1 MIEIS
6 STQRF
11 LVSLCL
17 VSLLTSCIGSKF
29 QANSNSR
36 ERRSL
41 EPTNDW
47 FTLAPDI
54 DEFQVEMPGLT
65 IGITST
71 HPNTYIYQEGES
83 KYSLVAFVLTNED
96 KRLSVGAKL
105 EKTGRDFSER
115 MLENSRAE
123 RTKLVVR
130 NLSLNGFPG
139 LEYELPKNGS
149 MQVVRLYQTTER
161 LYSLSA
167 IAPVS
172 KRSSIERFMNSFS
185 LQREKPLQF
194 VAAPRENDVRY
205 GDPKR

>member
-6 STQRF
+6 SSQRF
-11 LVSLCL
+11 LASLCL
-17 VSLLTSCIGSKF
+17 LFLLTSCVGSKF
-29 QANSNSR
+29 QANSNSK

-41 EPTNDW
+41 EPTNHW

-65 IGITST
+65 ISITST
-71 HPNTYIYQEGES
+71 LPNTYIYQEGES
-83 KYSLVAFVLTNED
+83 KYSLVSFVLTDED
-96 KRLSVGAKL
+96 KRLSAGAHL

-115 MLENSRAE
+115 MLTDSPAE
-123 RTKLVVR
+123 RTRLVVR
-130 NLSLNGFPG
+130 NLNLNGFPG
-139 LEYELPKNGS
+139 LEYELPKDGRV
-149 MQVVRLYQTTER
+149 QIVRLYQTTER
-161 LYSLSA
+161 LYLLSA

-172 KRSSIERFMNSFS
+172 NRSSVERFMNSFS